1 MTDATPT
8 WGNPVTLANT
18 NLAALLPRWPE
29 VWCVA
34 ETETGLRHSST
45 AMRRLYVAHFI
56 CLGGH
61 PDALELLSRIDSDG
75 KEEALDPQAA
85 EPGPVGVLLEIGI
98 GAINETP
105 VPAAWVEDLRA
116 ALKRL
121 LAGCGEKGDAFELLS
136 DLHVPCPNRWADWSQ
151 RYDDRFLRLLLPD
164 HRVAEYSEEH
174 GHIVS
179 TRWAAFK
186 TRAALALQM
195 LHEPCP
201 AVEGDL
207 TDHLAFLVGF
217 NLASGLRASDA
228 ADAVIA
234 VLEGQADAL
243 GRMIG
248 RLEIVE
254 AEDSIHS
261 AIERAMARPDGQEA
275 WQRVV
280 DWVLARRAKGFELE
294 SNNGQDDD
302 QSEDDQEDDQG
313 DDQEAQPTG
322 TLPSTAAELDVLV
335 NDYIEHA
342 NRGGFAPT
350 AMSDQEVGAVFLE
363 LLGGAP
369 PDAQQLGSF
378 IATWSSGD
386 DKLGGRVRMLA
397 ACGQLE
403 QQILQHQKDNQISGL
418 IREPFNFEPL
428 DFTAERLRL
437 GHWLMPLGDDPAV
450 LRGNALE
457 LGRGLQRLASGRG
470 SDWLTYRQID
480 FKPDD
485 SIDAWRYNRDDWS
498 EFDAALEAATHASI
512 SAGIPWIANTG
523 DQALELI
530 LWCDADWP
538 GCENGP
544 STTWVLVNPALAE
557 KLDASDCWWA

>member
-1 MTDATPT
+1 MTDANHI

-29 VWCVA
+29 VWCDT
-34 ETETGLRHSST
+34 ETETDLRHSSI
-45 AMRRLYVAHFI
+45 AMHRLYAACFA

-61 PDALELLSRIDSDG
+61 PEALKLLSYIETDDE
-75 KEEALDPQAA
+75 EEAPDSQHAD
-85 EPGPVGVLLEIGI
+85 PGPVGVMLEIGI
-98 GAINETP
+98 GAINATP
-105 VPAAWVEDLRA
+105 VPAAWAEDLRA

-121 LAGCGEKGDAFELLS
+121 LAGRGEKGDAIELLDS
-136 DLHVPCPNRWADWSQ
+136 LRVPYPTRWADWS
-151 RYDDRFLRLLLPD
+151 REYDEKFLRLLLPD
-164 HRVAEYSEEH
+164 HRTAEYSEDH

-179 TRWAAFK
+179 TLWTALK
-186 TRAALALQM
+186 TRVALAVQM

-207 TDHLAFLVGF
+207 KNHLSFLVGL
-217 NLASGLRASDA
+217 NLAFGLRASDA

-248 RLEIVE
+248 RIDVGLET
-254 AEDSIHS
+254 SIDD
-261 AIERAMARPDGQEA
+261 AIEKAMAGPDGQEA
-275 WQRVV
+275 WRRVV
-280 DWVLARRAKGFELE
+280 DWALARRAKGLE
-294 SNNGQDDD
+294 PEPDDD
-302 QSEDDQEDDQG
+302 QNNG
-313 DDQEAQPTG
+313 QEAQPTG
-322 TLPSTAAELDVLV
+322 TLPSTAAELDALV
-335 NDYIEHA
+335 NDYIKHA
-342 NRGGFAPT
+342 TRGGFAPT
-350 AMSDQEVGAVFLE
+350 DMSNQEVGAVFRE
-363 LLGGAP
+363 LLDDAP
-369 PDAQQLGSF
+369 PDAQQLGSL
-378 IATWSSGD
+378 IAATTSGD

-418 IREPFNFEPL
+418 ICEPFNFEPL

-437 GHWLMPLGDDPAV
+437 GHWLMPLGDDPAA
-450 LRGNALE
+450 LRANALE

-470 SDWLTYRQID
+470 NGWLTYRQID

-485 SIDAWRYNRDDWS
+485 SIDAWRYDRDDWS
-498 EFDAALEAATHASI
+498 ELDAALEAATHASI
-512 SAGIPWIANTG
+512 SAGIPWIAGTG
-523 DQALELI
+523 DQALELT

-544 STTWVLVNPALAE
+544 STTWLLVNPALAE
-557 KLDASDCWWA
+557 NLDAPDCWWA